1 VSRRI
6 TVQFIG
12 DASSLNRATAQAESA
27 TGTLGGKLKKFGAVA
42 AVGLAVAGTAAV
54 KFAGDAISGASDLN
68 ETLSKSKVIFGKN
81 AAAMEKWAGSA
92 ARSAGLSKQ
101 AALESAASFG
111 DMFSQLGFAGKQAAG
126 MSKDVV
132 QLSAD
137 LGSFNNLP
145 TAEVT
150 DMMSAAFRGEYDS
163 LQRVIPN
170 INAARVEH
178 EALAATG
185 KKSAKE
191 LTAQEKAAATLA
203 IVQKDGARA
212 AGDFARTS
220 GGLANQQ
227 KILRAQFDN
236 VKAAVGKALL
246 PVVTQFVTFLNNKG
260 IPAIS
265 AMWSVVKDKLGPVFK
280 WVGDLFKKVSGDMS
294 GDASRNF
301 GMVIDIV
308 RGVVDIVKSLWSR
321 FGENIIAITKSAW
334 ELNRNVI
341 GGALRIIRGVVRV
354 VSGLLK
360 GDWGKAW
367 AGVKDIVRGALQIVI
382 ALVKNAA
389 NILKA
394 VWKAAWGVI
403 RDLLKAAWG
412 GIKGAV
418 SAGADR
424 VVDVMLGLKDR
435 IVNALKALPGKAI
448 SIGRDIISGLIGG
461 IKGAAD
467 DLYNMLRD
475 LATNALN
482 AAKRALD
489 SRSPSRKFHKLGVDS
504 ISGWVNGTVERAPE
518 LEAALRD
525 VGSKAL
531 MQARKGSEWAPNGAQ
546 PARLVKESLA
556 TAASVTRASSGATRR
571 ANGSD
576 GGGGGGVVVVN
587 EIIKL
592 VVDGRTLAQTQR
604 RYERLAGV

>member
-1 VSRRI
+1 MSRRI

-12 DASSLNRATAQAESA
+12 DASSLNKAIGSA
-27 TGTLGGKLKKFGAVA
+27 ASTSGGLSGKFAKMSLAAKAAWGAA
-42 AVGLAVAGTAAV
+42 GYAVG
-54 KFAGDAISGASDLN
+54 KFVGDSISGASDLN

-265 AMWSVVKDKLGPVFK
+265 AMWSVLKDKLGPVFK
-280 WVGDLFKKVSGDMS
+280 WVGDLFKKVSGDLS
-294 GDASRNF
+294 GDASKNF
-301 GMVIDIV
+301 GMVKDIV

-334 ELNRNVI
+334 GLIRSVI

-360 GDWGKAW
+360 GDWGKVW
-367 AGVKDIVRGALQIVI
+367 AGIKDILRGALQIVI

-389 NILKA
+389 GILKA

-403 RDLLKAAWG
+403 RDLLKTAWG

-424 VVDVMLGLKDR
+424 VVDVMSGLKDR

-448 SIGRDIISGLIGG
+448 SMGRDIIGGLIDG
-461 IKGAAD
+461 IRARAGELFDVLKDIAKGALESAKD
-467 DLYNMLRD
+467 
-475 LATNALN
+475 ALGIH
-482 AAKRALD
+482 
-489 SRSPSRKFHKLGVDS
+489 SPSREFARIGSDS
-504 ISGWVNGTVERAPE
+504 AAGLVKGW
-518 LEAALRD
+518 D
-525 VGSKAL
+525 
-531 MQARKGSEWAPNGAQ
+531 EWAPRVKGQ

-576 GGGGGGVVVVN
+576 GGAGVVVVN